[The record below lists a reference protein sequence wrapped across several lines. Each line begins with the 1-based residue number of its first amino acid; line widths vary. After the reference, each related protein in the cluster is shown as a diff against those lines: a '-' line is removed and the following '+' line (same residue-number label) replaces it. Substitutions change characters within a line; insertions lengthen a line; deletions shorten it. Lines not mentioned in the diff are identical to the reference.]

1 VTWKNAGVRDGR
13 RTLLLW
19 DIDHT
24 LIENAGVSKENYA
37 LAFEILTGRAPART
51 ARTDGRTDVVI
62 MSDLLSL
69 NGVDPGVVSTGRQL
83 AALVEAGRRNRDR
96 LAERGHALPGAAA
109 CLERLAADPGVIQSV
124 LTGNVEPNARM
135 KLEAFGLDRWIDF
148 AAGAYGSAHAIRA
161 ELVPVAQARAAVR
174 GFDSVQDVT
183 VLVGDTVLDVEAGLG
198 GGARVIAVATG
209 VSSPAELLEAGADA
223 VLASLADVERFVETL
238 HRVAALGLVG
248 PRG

>member
-69 NGVDPGVVSTGRQL
+69 NEMRPFNEYELSEVIERIQRLSPVLADITLIAGWTGLRWGELRAPGRGPTG
-83 AALVEAGRRNRDR
+83 D
-96 LAERGHALPGAAA
+96 
-109 CLERLAADPGVIQSV
+109 S
-124 LTGNVEPNARM
+124 
-135 KLEAFGLDRWIDF
+135 F
-148 AAGAYGSAHAIRA
+148 AS
-161 ELVPVAQARAAVR
+161 L
-174 GFDSVQDVT
+174 
-183 VLVGDTVLDVEAGLG
+183 LG
-198 GGARVIAVATG
+198 GA
-209 VSSPAELLEAGADA
+209 
-223 VLASLADVERFVETL
+223 LADRGWKGQD
-238 HRVAALGLVG
+238 HKKAVG
-248 PRG
+248 TENTPG